1 MYLQTIYITK
11 QSTRRIYK
19 QTDVYLITIEIERG
33 RDKRVQMVHLKN
45 PRQSMFHLWSSF
57 QIKSQAIAAEKG
69 SGVTEVDDDD
79 EEEESGLMNSFYL
92 PVENV

>member
-45 PRQSMFHLWSSF
+45 L
-57 QIKSQAIAAEKG
+57 G
-69 SGVTEVDDDD
+69 SPCSIFDPI
-79 EEEESGLMNSFYL
+79 SKQKAKR
-92 PVENV
+92 

>member
-1 MYLQTIYITK
+1 
-11 QSTRRIYK
+11 
-19 QTDVYLITIEIERG
+19 
-33 RDKRVQMVHLKN
+33 
-45 PRQSMFHLWSSF
+45 MFHLWSNF
-57 QIKSQAIAAEKG
+57 QTKSQAIAAEKG